1 MLWAVARW
9 VFAASWAEC
18 WYGFW
23 EAVLTRIVL
32 NGVGKLGQAVIA
44 AAKDKQDGVV
54 IVAAVDPHAVDDKTR
69 PFYRTLEDVREEFDV
84 IVDASRAEGLDS
96 VLNYALKTD
105 KPVVI
110 AATGH
115 NDAQLT
121 LLQEAAQTIPIF
133 KSANLSFGVSVLRKL
148 TEDAGRMLG
157 PVDAEI
163 IEAHHRMKVDAPSGT
178 AYATL
183 ELISQVREV
192 FAQGAPNEFEK
203 IPGSR
208 GGDFQGMRVH
218 SVRLPGYVAS
228 QEVIFGGLG
237 QRLVINHDT
246 ISRDSFLPGVLLAV
260 RTVKKLKGLVCGLE
274 AIM

>member
-1 MLWAVARW
+1 M
-9 VFAASWAEC
+9 
-18 WYGFW
+18 
-23 EAVLTRIVL
+23 TRIVL
-32 NGVGKLGQAVIA
+32 NGVGKLGQAVIT

-54 IVAAVDPHAVDDKTR
+54 IVAAVDPHAVDDKAR

-115 NDAQLT
+115 NDAQLA
-121 LLQEAAQTIPIF
+121 LLQEAAETIPVF

-178 AYATL
+178 ALTLAETLRDATDPDRPFVYGRTPDDD
-183 ELISQVREV
+183 Q
-192 FAQGAPNEFEK
+192 P
-203 IPGSR
+203 R
-208 GGDFQGMRVH
+208 GGEIGIHAVRGGTVVGEH
-218 SVRLPGYVAS
+218 SVLFLLDDEIIELRHVAQS
-228 QEVIFGGLG
+228 RQVFGNG
-237 QRLVINHDT
+237 
-246 ISRDSFLPGVLLAV
+246 AV
-260 RTVKKLKGLVCGLE
+260 RAAKFVAGKAPGLYGMDDLLE
-274 AIM
+274 TAGEEKDN